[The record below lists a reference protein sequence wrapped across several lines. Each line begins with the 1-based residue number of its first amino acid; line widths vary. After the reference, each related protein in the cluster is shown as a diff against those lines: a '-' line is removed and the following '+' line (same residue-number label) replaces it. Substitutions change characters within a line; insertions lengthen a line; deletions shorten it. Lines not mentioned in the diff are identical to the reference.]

1 MSKKIFQEKEY
12 FTLRGVAVKPED
24 QHARTPSYIK
34 ENLPKNKAA
43 RILDIGCGY
52 GGFLLQLQHEGYT
65 NIEGID
71 INKEAVDHCRGKG
84 LRVFKIDT
92 IFGFEQTNHTSKYD
106 FIIMTHVIEH
116 ILKQDIIPTLISIK
130 SLLAPEG
137 KLYLTTPNAQSRS
150 GTYWAYEDFTHEW
163 IFTSGSLK
171 YVLMAAGFSK
181 VSFIDK
187 DGTSNSRYKQLKKI
201 FLWLY
206 ERNHRF
212 WNKITGAAY
221 HPESPNIYTW
231 ELKVLAQ

>member
-1 MSKKIFQEKEY
+1 MSNKISQEKQY
-12 FTLRGVAVKPED
+12 FALRGVAIEEED
-24 QHARTPSYIK
+24 LHAQTPSYIK
-34 ENLPKNKAA
+34 ENLPENKAA
-43 RILDIGCGY
+43 RILDVGCGY
-52 GGFLLQLQHEGYT
+52 GGFLLQLQREGYT
-65 NIEGID
+65 NIEGVD
-71 INKEAVDHCRGKG
+71 INEEATEHCKNKG

-92 IFGFEQTNHTSKYD
+92 ISDFGQRNHTSKYD

-116 ILKQDIIPTLISIK
+116 IHKQDIIPTLISIK
-130 SLLAPEG
+130 SLLTPGG

-150 GTYWAYEDFTHEW
+150 GAYWTYEDFTHEW

-171 YVLMAAGFSK
+171 YVLAAAGFSK
-181 VSFIDK
+181 VIFIDK

-201 FLWLY
+201 LLWLY
-206 ERNHRF
+206 KRSHLF